1 MREHRPAA
9 LITLTIALAVS
20 NALAAAQSPA
30 LAPLTAYLGSWAYEG
45 DGNGGRVSCRS
56 ERRWIA
62 NHSFVESHRECTTPN
77 GPVTQVELYGYDSR
91 RNLYLYWGF
100 NGSIVSTYTSPSV
113 RATVVWTGEGYSAGN
128 RCTETFAAD
137 ANSSTAQ
144 CETSRDDGKT
154 WQRVSGGLSKKTP

>member
-1 MREHRPAA
+1 MKEHRPSA
-9 LITLTIALAVS
+9 LITLTVALALW
-20 NALAAAQSPA
+20 NAPVAAQSPG
-30 LAPLTAYLGSWAYEG
+30 LAPLSGYLGSWTYEG

-62 NHSFVESHRECTTPN
+62 NQSFVESHRECTTPT

-100 NGSIVSTYTSPSV
+100 NGGVVSTYTSPSV
-113 RATVVWTGEGYSAGN
+113 RPTVVWTGEGYSAGN

-137 ANSSTAQ
+137 GNSSTAQ
-144 CETSRDDGKT
+144 CETSRDGGKT